1 MSIDHDIMRD
11 VADPPMAGTPR
22 GVSPGQPAT
31 TTKGTDM
38 TDTTRLSASWEHLP
52 CISAAWSKPHGN
64 RIQTTEE
71 AGSMSE
77 ICDEWRIVARR
88 VRTGEWMMWEWRGAF
103 GDQTE
108 TYVTTPKG
116 NPTIKIIPGPERKLF
131 YSQQERGPIS
141 TVQGRDHDDVI
152 CLYART
158 RPILAPRKA
167 A

>member
-1 MSIDHDIMRD
+1 M
-11 VADPPMAGTPR
+11 G
-22 GVSPGQPAT
+22 
-31 TTKGTDM
+31 
-38 TDTTRLSASWEHLP
+38 
-52 CISAAWSKPHGN
+52 
-64 RIQTTEE
+64 
-71 AGSMSE
+71 E
-77 ICDEWRIVARR
+77 ICGEWRIVARR
-88 VRTGEWMMWEWRGAF
+88 VRTGEWMMWEWCGAF

-116 NPTIKIIPGPERKLF
+116 NPIIKIIPGPERKLF